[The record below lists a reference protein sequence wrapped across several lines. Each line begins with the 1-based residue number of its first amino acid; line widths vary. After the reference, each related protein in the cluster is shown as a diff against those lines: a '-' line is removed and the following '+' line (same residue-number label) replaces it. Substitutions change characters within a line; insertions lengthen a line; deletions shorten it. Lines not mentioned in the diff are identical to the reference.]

1 MFRGGHLFKEMLY
14 LVSITV
20 IPGET
25 KVDGKLLRLS
35 INKQIIERAFS
46 AWSAC
51 TTLQTKRKWANILKR
66 ANFLLT
72 TDLLSAKEYHS
83 LVCLLC
89 PDFPFEP
96 VQKTARWVI
105 HGSLACCSLSLTLER
120 SFNPLTPRS
129 D

>member
-1 MFRGGHLFKEMLY
+1 MFDIVVLGGGNQCSGEGTYSRKCCI

-51 TTLQTKRKWANILKR
+51 TTLQTKRKWASILR
-66 ANFLLT
+66 ELIF
-72 TDLLSAKEYHS
+72 Y
-83 LVCLLC
+83 
-89 PDFPFEP
+89 
-96 VQKTARWVI
+96 
-105 HGSLACCSLSLTLER
+105 
-120 SFNPLTPRS
+120 
-129 D
+129 